1 MAFFN
6 FRRGGST
13 TATGFATNAA
23 ASQPETVEVV
33 RRRAKHRLIGSVVLV
48 LAGVIGFP
56 LLFDTQPRP
65 VAIDIPIEIPAK
77 NAVKPLVIAPPPP
90 PPAASVTSSNKGS
103 TEKVATDASLS
114 PSEEILTSKQAAAQ
128 SNIALPAIKS
138 EAVGTS
144 PDSKA
149 EVRAPE
155 KAPEK
160 SPGKA
165 VEKVTVKTDV
175 KNDNKPVPT
184 ADGRMIV
191 QVGAFA
197 DNDKAREARAK
208 LEKAGLKTYT
218 QVTETK
224 DGKRIRV
231 RVGPFAS
238 RADAEKAASKIKT
251 LDLPAAIL
259 TL

>member
-6 FRRGGST
+6 FRRGGTT
-13 TATGFATNAA
+13 TATGFAANAA
-23 ASQPETVEVV
+23 ASQLETAETV
-33 RRRAKHRLIGSVVLV
+33 RRRAKHRLIGSAVLV

-65 VAIDIPIEIPAK
+65 VAVDIPIEIPAK
-77 NAVKPLVIAPPPP
+77 NAVKPLVIAPPPS
-90 PPAASVTSSNKGS
+90 AAGASSSTKVS

-114 PSEEILTSKQAAAQ
+114 PAEEVLTSKQPAAQ
-128 SNIALPAIKS
+128 PSPAPPAIKS

-144 PDSKA
+144 PDAKA
-149 EVRAPE
+149 TVRAPE
-155 KAPEK
+155 KAQEK
-160 SPGKA
+160 SPGKP
-165 VEKVTVKTDV
+165 VEKVAVKTDV
-175 KNDNKPVPT
+175 KTDAKPVPA
-184 ADGRMIV
+184 ADGRMVV

-208 LEKAGLKTYT
+208 LEKAGMKTYT
-218 QVTETK
+218 QVAETK